1 MAKGKL
7 GKLAV
12 IGAAIGGVIFFWRKR
27 KANDAG
33 LGTASSPTIDYG
45 AVTGTPEPAPEPAP
59 EPEPEPAEPPTI
71 E

>member
-12 IGAAIGGVIFFWRKR
+12 IGAAIGGVVFFWRKR
-27 KANDAG
+27 KAQGEAPDAG
-33 LGTASSPTIDYG
+33 YSA
-45 AVTGTPEPAPEPAP
+45 PAP
-59 EPEPEPAEPPTI
+59 AEATDTTTT

>member
-27 KANDAG
+27 KAHDAG
-33 LGTASSPTIDYG
+33 YGAASSSTIDYD
-45 AVTGTPEPAPEPAP
+45 AVGGTPDAGSGPSS
-59 EPEPEPAEPPTI
+59 PPTI

>member
-7 GKLAV
+7 RRLAV

-27 KANDAG
+27 KSQDPSTA
-33 LGTASSPTIDYG
+33 ASSSTIDYG
-45 AVTGTPEPAPEPAP
+45 AVGGSSVPGSTTS
-59 EPEPEPAEPPTI
+59 PTS